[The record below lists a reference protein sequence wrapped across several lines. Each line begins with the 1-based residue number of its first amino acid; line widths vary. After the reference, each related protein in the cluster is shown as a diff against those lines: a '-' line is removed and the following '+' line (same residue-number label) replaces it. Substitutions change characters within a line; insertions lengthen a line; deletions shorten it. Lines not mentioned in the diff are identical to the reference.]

1 MVAARLLPE
10 PVRPLGTA
18 LQLSEARY
26 GRVPRHYIACRH
38 DRTIPFALQ
47 QAMQALQRCA
57 SVTTLESDH
66 SPFLCAPEA
75 LSAALIHIAERID
88 A

>member
-1 MVAARLLPE
+1 MVATRLLPE